1 MGGGHIQL
9 IALGAQDIYIIGNP
23 QISFF
28 KSVYRRHTN
37 FSMECIEV
45 INNNSINTNETT
57 LNYSVSRHGDLL
69 YKCHLEIDFPQQQGL
84 APFVP
89 GGGQYIAYNHN
100 TAHSYVKQI
109 DFEIG
114 NKLIDRHY
122 GLWYDIRNAL
132 WDKENQERHL
142 INKHHEKNTY
152 LLDNNTNIL
161 KSLKV
166 FCPFH
171 FWFCEESGQALP
183 LIALQY
189 HQVDFKITYRG
200 IKDIINSTEAIGAI
214 NMNIPNIK
222 LWCNYIYLDTD
233 ERRKFA
239 QVSHEYLIEQLQ
251 LQEDSFNSNIQLN
264 LNHPVKGLYWVIRNN
279 TAITSSNNNI
289 NALLNVQT
297 EINEYTQHNDYL
309 NYSRAR
315 RAVNERNEIRMCN
328 NDFQEHFDKGKIILN
343 GIDRFNEQSA
353 TYFRLIEPY
362 NSGNNVQQK
371 KLIYMYSFAL
381 KPLDYQPSGMCN
393 FSRIDSAYLNFT
405 GNLSPGY
412 TISVFAI
419 NYNVLRIMSGM
430 GGLLF
435 SN

>member
-9 IALGAQDIYIIGNP
+9 IALGAQDIYVIGNP
-23 QISFF
+23 QITFF

-45 INNNSINTNETT
+45 TNSNSINTNETT
-57 LNYSVSRHGDLL
+57 LNYSVGRHGDLL
-69 YKCHLEIDFPQQQGL
+69 YKCHLEIDFPEQDLTLGTSKY
-84 APFVP
+84 
-89 GGGQYIAYNHN
+89 GTYCNN

-122 GLWYDIRNAL
+122 GLWYDIRNSL
-132 WDKENQERHL
+132 WDKDNTEKSL
-142 INKHHEKNTY
+142 LNKHDDKIAY
-152 LLDNNTNIL
+152 LRSDDTSNV

-189 HQVDFKITYRG
+189 HEIDFKITYRG
-200 IKDIINSTEAIGAI
+200 IKDIINSTETISGVTA
-214 NMNIPNIK
+214 NTPTIK
-222 LWCNYIYLDTD
+222 LWCNYIYLDSD

-251 LQEDSFNSNIQLN
+251 VQENSFNSNIQLN

-279 TAITSSNNNI
+279 TAITSSDTNI
-289 NALLNVQT
+289 DTTNNVQT
-297 EINEYTQHNDYL
+297 ETSEYTHKNDYL
-309 NYSRAR
+309 NYSRAKTTST
-315 RAVNERNEIRMCN
+315 NEVRIN
-328 NDFQEHFDKGKIILN
+328 NNIIQEHFDKGKIVLN

-353 TYFRLIEPY
+353 SYFRLIEPY
-362 NSGNNVQQK
+362 NSGNNVQES
-371 KLIYMYSFAL
+371 KLIYMYSFSL

-393 FSRIDSAYLNFT
+393 FSRIDSAYLNFS
-405 GNLSPGY
+405 GNLSSGY
-412 TISVFAI
+412 TISVFAV